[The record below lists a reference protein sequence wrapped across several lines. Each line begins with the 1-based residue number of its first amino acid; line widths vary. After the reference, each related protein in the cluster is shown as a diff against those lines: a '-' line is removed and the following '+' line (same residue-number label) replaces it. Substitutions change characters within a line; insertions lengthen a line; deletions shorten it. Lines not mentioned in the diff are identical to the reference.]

1 MKRSVQTNVLIEK
14 KSSCFF
20 FSARD
25 EWFFLIEWGMIT
37 CKLKETWHKRNDL
50 EDMKSKRISFLVN
63 EREEKLDK
71 FLPAIF

>member
-1 MKRSVQTNVLIEK
+1 MERVVQNLVVQSYWL
-14 KSSCFF
+14 FF

-25 EWFFLIEWGMIT
+25 EWFFLIEWGMRT